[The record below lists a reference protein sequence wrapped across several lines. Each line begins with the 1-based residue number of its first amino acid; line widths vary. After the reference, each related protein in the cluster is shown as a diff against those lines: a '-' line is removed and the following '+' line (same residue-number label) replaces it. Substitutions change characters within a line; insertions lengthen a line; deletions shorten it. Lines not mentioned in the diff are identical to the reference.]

1 MICYLLGKAGLG
13 VTITEE
19 FGKQFLIACCG
30 VYGRNVMLEVL
41 RTVKGPSL
49 NWNFYLFII
58 YYLFLMSLFHWLPS
72 LSSFSFYSILDFIDY
87 CNLFLDFYGLVYSL
101 CSVFF
106 IFNKVHYLFLI
117 KKGYRNYIFALEY
130 KIYQN
135 LLNKNLN

>member
-19 FGKQFLIACCG
+19 FGKQFLIAYCG

-49 NWNFYLFII
+49 NWNCYLFI

-101 CSVFF
+101 CSVFL